1 MSGRNISAGESD
13 VESAAGGD
21 HEAAR
26 ADLDW
31 CHEAVQGVS
40 RTFALTVD
48 VLEEPMAS
56 HICLGY
62 LLCRVA
68 DTVEDAGH
76 IPPAAQTE
84 LLETYDAVL
93 DPDGDTDVDEFR
105 AAVDEWVPPEAERNA
120 DWAVVARSP
129 TIVAT
134 FQEFPEDV
142 RSAIVPP
149 VREMVDGMAMF
160 LDRHAE
166 AGGLRI
172 DDRDELEQ
180 YCYYAAGT
188 VGTLIT
194 NLLTRADVD
203 DDRVQRLYDTAEEFG
218 LLLQL
223 VNVSKD
229 VYDDYTA
236 ENNVYIPAEWLAA
249 EGVDQES
256 IVDPENHDSSARV
269 VDRTAEYAHSFL
281 DDAQAYLETMP
292 LKHGNTMAAWSVPYL
307 LAVGTLREIQSRPE
321 DALTETGVKVSRKEV
336 FAVMSAASDAGRD
349 SLADLRETIANKP
362 FHRAMSAGE

>member
-1 MSGRNISAGESD
+1 MSGREHTG
-13 VESAAGGD
+13 VEP
-21 HEAAR
+21 
-26 ADLDW
+26 DLQW

-76 IPPAAQTE
+76 IPPAAQSDV
-84 LLETYDAVL
+84 LETYRRAI
-93 DPDGDTDVDEFR
+93 DPDEDVDIGRFRSDVDEWLP
-105 AAVDEWVPPEAERNA
+105 APAERTA
-120 DWAVVARSP
+120 DWNVVAESP

-134 FQEFPEDV
+134 FEQLDPEV
-142 RSAIVPP
+142 RAAVVPP
-149 VREMVDGMAMF
+149 VVEMVDGMAMF
-160 LDRHAE
+160 VDRHAGE
-166 AGGLRI
+166 GGLRI

-188 VGTLIT
+188 VGNLIT
-194 NLLTRADVD
+194 NLLTRGEVGE
-203 DDRVQRLYDTAEEFG
+203 DRARQLRDTAEEFG

-229 VYDDYTA
+229 VYDDYTE
-236 ENNVYIPAEWLAA
+236 ENNVYLPAEWLEA

-256 IVDPENHDSSARV
+256 VIDPENRESSARV
-269 VDRTAEYAHSFL
+269 VGRTAKYARSFL

-292 LKHGNTMAAWSVPYL
+292 LSHGNTLEAWTVPYL
-307 LAVGTLREIQSRPE
+307 LAVGTLRELGSRPE
-321 DALTETGVKVSRKEV
+321 DALTEAGVKISRQEV
-336 FAVMSAASDAGRD
+336 FAVMSVAGDAGRD
-349 SLADLRETIANKP
+349 SVAELRETIARMP
-362 FHRAMSAGE
+362 YHRAVEPAD